1 MTSKQE
7 FIIIDNFITYFIIPR
22 IESMINQKELV
33 DKTVFDSIIKLLID
47 NNVEVDIINKLTNYF
62 SEKNNL
68 PQSLAH
74 SSIQQAPEQS
84 SIPQAPEQSSIPQA
98 PEQSSIPQ
106 APEQS
111 SIPQAQSKKH
121 SVTLSS
127 SDQLVGTPPSPD
139 ELKKLSDALSSLL
152 HSATN

>member
-74 SSIQQAPEQS
+74 SSI
-84 SIPQAPEQSSIPQA
+84 
-98 PEQSSIPQ
+98 PQ